1 LIKDF
6 VHYQRQEEIN
16 NN

>member
-1 LIKDF
+1 VD
-6 VHYQRQEEIN
+6 EEIN